1 MSRDRDTSSQKDPAS
16 GAGGRDG
23 RVHRVVNVL
32 DVVCRVG
39 GAAPTFQEI
48 VSATEL
54 PKATVFRLVEDL
66 EATGVIY
73 RFRRRYYAGYRF
85 LAWASGVSE
94 LEVLATRAQPE
105 LVRLRDD
112 LAETVSLMHMAGDR
126 RVCLLAVEGTKAIR
140 HVLHAGEDFPLFSG
154 ASGHVLLSN
163 LPEEEMRR
171 LWERTP
177 EFRAATRSDADWQQV
192 VERVES
198 ERTQGWAVS
207 LGERDANLAAV
218 AVPVM
223 LRSFH
228 MAISVSGPRGE
239 FSKGAIPVLVAAA
252 RAAAARI
259 ADITAEEIRTN
270 G

>member
-1 MSRDRDTSSQKDPAS
+1 MSGERDSGIRRDPAT
-16 GAGGRDG
+16 ATATRDG
-23 RVHRVVNVL
+23 RVHRVVSVL
-32 DVVCRVG
+32 DVVCRAG

-73 RFRRRYYAGYRF
+73 RFRRRYYPGYRF
-85 LAWASGVSE
+85 LAWAGGVSE
-94 LEVLATRAQPE
+94 LEVLATRAHPD
-105 LVRLRDD
+105 LVRLRDE

-140 HVLHAGEDFPLFSG
+140 HVLHPGEDFPLFSG

-177 EFRAATRSDADWQQV
+177 EFRAGGRSEADWQRILA
-192 VERVES
+192 RVQS
-198 ERTQGWAVS
+198 EKAQGWSVS

-218 AVPVM
+218 AVPVA
-223 LRSFH
+223 LGTFH
-228 MAISVSGPRGE
+228 LAISVSGPRGE
-239 FSKGAIPVLVAAA
+239 FAKGAIPVLVAAA

-270 G
+270 D